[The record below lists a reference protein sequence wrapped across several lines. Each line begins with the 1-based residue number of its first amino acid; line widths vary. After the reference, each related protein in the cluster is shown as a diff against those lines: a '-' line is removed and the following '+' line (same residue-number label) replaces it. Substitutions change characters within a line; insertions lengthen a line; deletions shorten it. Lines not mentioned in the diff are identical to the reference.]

1 MPGHQRR
8 ALAHFTVCTRA
19 DNNAETGC
27 AVAYSAP
34 RFVLR
39 CMVQARPSSLLRGS
53 TAVVVC
59 SLSLAGAVVHAAK
72 REAPPV
78 LAASAYPAKDAH
90 EKEHVTLAAEPF
102 DNRAKGEFFRNDYA
116 GHSILPVRIV
126 IQNDSDAPLDLNQ
139 ARMQF
144 IAADG
149 TKLPAATPDE
159 LNRRLFR
166 FKDIK
171 EKRVPGTPI
180 TYRPTPVD
188 KKILDDDKDFSFS
201 QTVVPPHSAAS
212 GFLFYDIKEVDD
224 PPLRGAELYVKMIHA
239 KADGKDSELFGFSV
253 PFDKYLAVA
262 DAAREKERAAARA
275 RAEADADAADKKA
288 DEKKPDA
295 AQP

>member
-1 MPGHQRR
+1 M
-8 ALAHFTVCTRA
+8 AHTE
-19 DNNAETGC
+19 D
-27 AVAYSAP
+27 
-34 RFVLR
+34 RFVLLTMLQVPYISR
-39 CMVQARPSSLLRGS
+39 SRVIAVAFGCGLL
-53 TAVVVC
+53 
-59 SLSLAGAVVHAAK
+59 LAGTAAHAAK

-78 LAASAYPAKDAH
+78 LAASAYPAKDTH

-102 DNRAKGEFFRNDYA
+102 DTRAKGEFFRNDYA
-116 GHSILPVRIV
+116 GHSVLPVRLV
-126 IQNDSDAPLDLNQ
+126 IQNDSDTPLDLNQ

-201 QTVVPPHSAAS
+201 QTVIPPHSSAS
-212 GFLFYDIKEVDD
+212 GFLFYDINEVDD

-275 RAEADADAADKKA
+275 KAEADAAAEEQKADAAAAAAGKKA
-288 DEKKPDA
+288 DPA
-295 AQP
+295 AAPAKLAGTQQP